1 MRKVT
6 AEDIARALGYNYSVL
21 NDKIIT
27 SVTCDSREVTEGSL
41 FIALAGEKTDGHNY
55 IAKAYENGAVAAV
68 VSREIKIFAGIG
80 GLGAK

>member
-1 MRKVT
+1 MLKVT
-6 AEDIARALGYNYSVL
+6 AEEIARALGYNYSGL

-55 IAKAYENGAVAAV
+55 IAKAYENGASGRGCEAA
-68 VSREIKIFAGIG
+68 RLLLLQIWR
-80 GLGAK
+80 